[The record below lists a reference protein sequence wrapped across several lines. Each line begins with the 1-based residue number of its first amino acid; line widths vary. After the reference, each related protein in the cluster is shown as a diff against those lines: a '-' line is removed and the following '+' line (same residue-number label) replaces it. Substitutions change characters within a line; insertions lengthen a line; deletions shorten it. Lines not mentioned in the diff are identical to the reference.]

1 MADTRP
7 RLMIRTAA
15 SRIAAGSEA
24 ASTAASW
31 IARGVPESLAEQVPK
46 AVSPLA
52 AALLRQSPTQWN
64 AAVAAVA
71 RANASLAR
79 VAPPG
84 VLASPSHIA
93 REFAKS
99 VWRESLGMARTATA
113 TNAAGISRRV
123 VAASHEL
130 RELAARRVLREMQA
144 HRLPMMIFLGGGGTL
159 LPTTAHCLE
168 RRGAKGPGGDGK
180 PEIDDENTA
189 GKMIVPVNAAEVT
202 WAERLRVPKRFALA
216 FEKAATIVRA
226 VQLAVLFAPCV
237 LTAPVL
243 LYGPWGDWATRL
255 WYVFFNS
262 RMSDLRL
269 TSCFIH
275 SQVRV
280 AETDT

>member
-1 MADTRP
+1 
-7 RLMIRTAA
+7 
-15 SRIAAGSEA
+15 
-24 ASTAASW
+24 
-31 IARGVPESLAEQVPK
+31 
-46 AVSPLA
+46 
-52 AALLRQSPTQWN
+52 
-64 AAVAAVA
+64 
-71 RANASLAR
+71 
-79 VAPPG
+79 
-84 VLASPSHIA
+84 
-93 REFAKS
+93 
-99 VWRESLGMARTATA
+99 
-113 TNAAGISRRV
+113 
-123 VAASHEL
+123 
-130 RELAARRVLREMQA
+130 
-144 HRLPMMIFLGGGGTL
+144 MMIFLGGGGTL

-262 RMSDLRL
+262 CMSD
-269 TSCFIH
+269 
-275 SQVRV
+275 
-280 AETDT
+280 

>member
-1 MADTRP
+1 MGDTRP

-93 REFAKS
+93 REFAKG

-255 WYVFFNS
+255 WYVFFYS
-262 RMSDLRL
+262 RMSD
-269 TSCFIH
+269 
-275 SQVRV
+275 
-280 AETDT
+280 

>member
-180 PEIDDENTA
+180 PEIDEDGKNTA

-255 WYVFFNS
+255 WYVFF
-262 RMSDLRL
+262 
-269 TSCFIH
+269 
-275 SQVRV
+275 
-280 AETDT
+280 